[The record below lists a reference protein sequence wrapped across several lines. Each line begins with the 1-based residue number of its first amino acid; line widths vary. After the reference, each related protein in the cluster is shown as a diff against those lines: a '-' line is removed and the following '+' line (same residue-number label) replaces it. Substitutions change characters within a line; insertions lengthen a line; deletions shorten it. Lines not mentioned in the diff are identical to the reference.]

1 MAESKEL
8 KTNLANLENRISKLI
23 YLHKQV
29 RGSNL
34 EMLTE
39 NRRLLLELED
49 EKGKIHRIEEGYKN
63 LKKSE
68 QSGTRNSVSAIKKR
82 ISDIVSELD
91 KNMALMEV
99 NNK

>member
-82 ISDIVSELD
+82 ISDIISELD